1 MSQVLTPAAPTRNNN
16 FNILRFGAAI
26 CVMAGHMGYI
36 ANSGVPKFLDIP
48 INSIGVSVLFLLSG
62 YLISQSWRSD
72 PHPLRYLLKR
82 FVRLWPAFAVCV
94 LLMVYVAGPLLST
107 LGREGYFQSWYTA
120 YLSNLR
126 FQIVFALPG
135 VFAEE
140 LPYLNTVNGSFWTL
154 PVEALTYIL
163 CPLLIV
169 VCNLPKNP
177 KAKKGCMLGITA
189 AAFLFEAW
197 LYITTP
203 TMVAPSPGWII
214 YSTDWAAAWYLIVYF
229 LMGMLYAAIP
239 EIKRYLNI
247 QWAIVLMIFMSCT
260 HFDTPMQTLAVTL
273 TLPYFIFSFALI
285 DKPLFPR
292 FGAKYDIT
300 YGIYLYGFFFQQ
312 LAAWIINVR
321 MHQYFTY
328 MMLFAVSL
336 VPTLIAAWLSH
347 MLIERPLSRLLQWL
361 FKRSRENRQEHKH
374 A

>member
-1 MSQVLTPAAPTRNNN
+1 MSQSITKEAYNKHNN

-36 ANSGVPKFLDIP
+36 SDSGIPKFLDMS

-72 PHPLRYLLKR
+72 PHPVRYFLKR

-107 LGREGYFQSWYTA
+107 LGREGYFQSWYSA
-120 YLSNLR
+120 YLKNLR
-126 FQIVFALPG
+126 FEIVFALPG

-154 PVEALTYIL
+154 PVEAFAYIL
-163 CPLLIV
+163 CPIIIV

-177 KAKKGCMLGITA
+177 KAKKGCLLGIAA

-197 LYITTP
+197 LYLTTP
-203 TMVAPSPGWII
+203 SMSAPSPAWVI
-214 YSTDWAAAWYLIVYF
+214 YGTDWAASWYLIVYF
-229 LMGMLYAAIP
+229 LTGMVYAIP
-239 EIKRYLNI
+239 EIKKYLNI
-247 QWAIVLMIFMSCT
+247 QWAILLMIVMSCV
-260 HFDTPMQTLAVTL
+260 HFDTPLQTLAVTL
-273 TLPYFIFSFALI
+273 TLPYFVFSFALI
-285 DKPLFPR
+285 DKPLFHR
-292 FGAKYDIT
+292 FASKYDIS

-312 LAAWIINVR
+312 LAAWIINIR
-321 MHQYFTY
+321 MHGHFTF

-347 MLIERPLSRLLQWL
+347 MLIERPLSKLLQWL
-361 FKRSRENRQEHKH
+361 FKHTGKNRQEHKH